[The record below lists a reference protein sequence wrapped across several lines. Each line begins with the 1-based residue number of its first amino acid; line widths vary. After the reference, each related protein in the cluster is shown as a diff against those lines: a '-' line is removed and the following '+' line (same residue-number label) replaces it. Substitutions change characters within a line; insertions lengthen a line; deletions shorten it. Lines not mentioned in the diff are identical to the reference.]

1 MPKKSYLR
9 SNPQKPKHPDR
20 VKERA
25 PSMPTSLS
33 FLFSLIFLYLLFIH
47 PTSLN
52 IVFIVVI
59 FILSGM
65 FQTLMRVV
73 KIEYT
78 LDHIE
83 QSSAL
88 TDLRD
93 EIRELKEVI
102 AAREY

>member
-1 MPKKSYLR
+1 MSNKVKK
-9 SNPQKPKHPDR
+9 
-20 VKERA
+20 RA
-25 PSMPTSLS
+25 PSVPTTLWVL
-33 FLFSLIFLYLLFIH
+33 FLLVFFYLLFIH
-47 PTSLN
+47 PTSLS
-52 IVFIVVI
+52 IVFIVEL
-59 FILSGM
+59 FIM
-65 FQTLMRVV
+65 MWVFQTLMRVV

-102 AAREY
+102 AAREH